1 MNVATMSAPA
11 EEEMESAFDEFEG
24 DNFEASSDGKFENP
38 SQTKTAFNEG

>member
-1 MNVATMSAPA
+1 MSAPA
-11 EEEMESAFDEFEG
+11 QEMESAFDEFEG